1 MAGKFT
7 FTPEDYQTAAIKYRR
22 EILMTILQGVM
33 RTIQYMTG
41 RPGIRYKE
49 RVGEADAD
57 AQFAPYDPT
66 NETDVDLKI
75 GFRELETF
83 FGSVVK
89 NFEPNS
95 AVSTLLG
102 TGATKGDGQMQTPT
116 AKLVLQL
123 MAKKLSWYLNNAIWK
138 AKRNPAGKTTMDL
151 FDGFDTITQK
161 EIDATNISAEKGNYI
176 KLPEEITNE
185 SAVEVIRDNIL
196 FKLDEELRAQTCY
209 LYCSQSILD
218 KYNVA
223 YQMVNGALP
232 YNREFGHTSVEG
244 SEGKL
249 IFCPLSNKAGSDF
262 IHVSPKRNMLVG
274 YDSLGDVESIEVA
287 RFKPFVLSFIATM
300 FFGTQFERID
310 KQNLFVADLRVA

>member
-1 MAGKFT
+1 MAGKFK

-22 EILMTILQGVM
+22 EILMTILQGIN
-33 RTIQYMTG
+33 RTLQYMTG

-49 RVGEADAD
+49 RVGEADAE

-66 NETDVDLKI
+66 YETDVDLNI
-75 GFRELETF
+75 GFRELETY

-95 AVSTLLG
+95 AISTLLG
-102 TGATKGDGQMQTPT
+102 TGATKGDGQMLTPT

-123 MAKKLSWYLNNAIWK
+123 IAKKLSYYLNNAIWK
-138 AKRNPAGKTTMDL
+138 AKRNPTGKTTLDL

-161 EIDATNISAEKGNYI
+161 EIDANNISVENKNYI

-196 FKLDEELRAQTCY
+196 YKLDDELREKTCY
-209 LYCSQSILD
+209 LYCSRSILD

-223 YQMVNGALP
+223 YQMVNNSLP
-232 YNREFGHTSVEG
+232 YNRQFGHTAVEG
-244 SEGKL
+244 SEDKL

-262 IHVSPKRNMLVG
+262 IHVSPKSNMLVG
-274 YDSLGDVESIEVA
+274 YDSLSDVESIEVA

-310 KQNLFVADLRVA
+310 KQNLFVADLRTA